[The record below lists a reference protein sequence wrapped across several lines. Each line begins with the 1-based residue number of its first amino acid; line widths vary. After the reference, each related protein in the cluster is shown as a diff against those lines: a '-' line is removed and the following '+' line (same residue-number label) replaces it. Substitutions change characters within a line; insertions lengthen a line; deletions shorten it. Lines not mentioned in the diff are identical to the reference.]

1 MFPRT
6 DEIPSRSYQY
16 RLTIE
21 EWMAVEFE
29 QVTLQYAGLM
39 DVVDK
44 VRFFGV
50 NGLIQRENKKISP
63 FCFHLI
69 NSNNEMFLIIAFS
82 IPIFQSLDNIA
93 LNTSMEYL
101 AAILRYVLCE
111 KRLSLSE
118 AEVEAFN
125 DIRRLSPIQVQK
137 REIVPYKD
145 FAEKIEIQLKMK
157 VRMGIPILPVSA
169 IYEDFKKERIQF
181 FEELGIAKRAL
192 VNIQS
197 NLKEYSHK
205 IAKRYRINVVPFLFQ
220 TSLENRFNPIFLP
233 IVTMTSSTQSSELF
247 SLLMINKEVIKRI
260 SSNHLEVLIAHE
272 IIFDLLKEKF
282 SRGLVE
288 REIFLIL
295 SEENKDNPEF
305 LVEKEMSK
313 FYDLNEIRES
323 QLKIKSIV
331 EALLAENITIMELE

>member
-1 MFPRT
+1 MIPRT
-6 DEIPSRSYQY
+6 DEIASRSFQY

-21 EWMAVEFE
+21 EWMASEFE
-29 QVTLQYAGLM
+29 HVTLQYAGLM

-63 FCFHLI
+63 FCFHLM
-69 NSNNEMFLIIAFS
+69 NSNDEMFLIIAFS

-93 LNTSMEYL
+93 LTTSMEYL
-101 AAILRYVLCE
+101 AAILKHVLCE
-111 KRLSLSE
+111 KKISLSE
-118 AEVEAFN
+118 AEVEAYN
-125 DIRRLSPIQVQK
+125 DIKRLSPIQVQK
-137 REIVPYKD
+137 REIIPYKD

-157 VRMGIPILPVSA
+157 VRMGVPILPVSA
-169 IYEDFKKERIQF
+169 IYEEFKKERIEF
-181 FEELGIAKRAL
+181 FEELGVAKRAL
-192 VNIQS
+192 TNIQS

-220 TSLENRFNPIFLP
+220 TSLENQFSPTILP
-233 IVTMTSSTQSSELF
+233 IVTMTSSSQSSELF

-260 SSNHLEVLIAHE
+260 TSKQLEILIAHE
-272 IIFDLLKEKF
+272 IIFDLLKGKF
-282 SRGLVE
+282 SRGVVE

-295 SEENKDNPEF
+295 SEENKNNPEF

-313 FYDLNEIRES
+313 FYDLNEIKES
-323 QLKIKSIV
+323 QSIIKDV
-331 EALLAENITIMELE
+331 VKVLLAEETSIMNLE